1 MFVIEV
7 ISGMATLS
15 TRMAHPGRRKIP
27 IFEDK
32 VHVLSLASLR
42 IRTDPT
48 LFARMKTLV
57 C

>member
-48 LFARMKTLV
+48 LSARVKTLV